1 MVEALNDDDFV
12 RDGQVTTEV
21 GEALNVSVMSP
32 CGDLL
37 VAVVVC
43 VGVWCVSGC
52 ARYRHIRGPES
63 AGKIKAASFSPDGW
77 RMVTITIRNVITVW
91 GLGSDWAGSTFCPQ
105 GRLSCCGFLP
115 DGVQVLT
122 IAGSEVSLWSVD
134 GKVRERTS
142 VKKRLV
148 CRPCRVPPTKAD
160 DQTILHVGREI
171 HVHQ

>member
-1 MVEALNDDDFV
+1 VD
-12 RDGQVTTEV
+12 
-21 GEALNVSVMSP
+21 
-32 CGDLL
+32 
-37 VAVVVC
+37 
-43 VGVWCVSGC
+43 VWRVSGC
-52 ARYRHIRGPES
+52 ARYRHIDGPAS

-134 GKVRERTS
+134 GKVPERTS
-142 VKKRLV
+142 VKKDFL
-148 CRPCRVPPTKAD
+148 PPLRGSAHK
-160 DQTILHVGREI
+160 G
-171 HVHQ
+171 